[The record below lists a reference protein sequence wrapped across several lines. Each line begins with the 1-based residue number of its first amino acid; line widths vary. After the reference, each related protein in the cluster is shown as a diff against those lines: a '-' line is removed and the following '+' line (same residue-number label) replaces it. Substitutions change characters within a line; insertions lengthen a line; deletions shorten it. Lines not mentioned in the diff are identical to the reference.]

1 MNTIK
6 DYKALSIVTNV
17 EQGAMVK
24 RLMEENKILKS
35 IIDFQVK
42 RYDKLVELY
51 EEIEGEFT
59 DWSSGDVIFPGF
71 QELSDIMDKLVDA
84 GLCKDTKYWREKE
97 NKI

>member
-1 MNTIK
+1 MNTTR

-35 IIDFQVK
+35 IIDFQVN

-51 EEIEGEFT
+51 EEIEGEEPT
-59 DWSSGDVIFPGF
+59 GF

-84 GLCKDTKYWREKE
+84 GLCKNTKYWRERKRT
-97 NKI
+97 KYH